1 MKRLNYFIAIV
12 FTAFT
17 FSACES
23 FIADNINLDPNNPST
38 VSLNAILPSIQI
50 RHMDV
55 YGGQTSRV
63 NSMFAQQTEGV
74 ARQWSSFN
82 DYSGMQP
89 VRFNTVW
96 QIYYEDILVEVNS
109 FIDNANE
116 SGYNHYA
123 GIGQIQKA
131 AAILD
136 MTDWWGNIPYSTAG
150 LGIEEINP
158 TFDDQQSIYSAA
170 FGLLDSAIT
179 LLNGSNGGFAPG
191 SDDVIYGGNISNWI
205 KAAKAIK
212 ARAHLHLGQYGEAL
226 SNAKASF
233 ESAADN
239 MSYTFGTTQQAGW
252 WRFND
257 GRTGDIEFHPTLR
270 AMMTNLN
277 DTDRLGV
284 WDQTFITSHP
294 YMKADYRQ
302 DYISYREIQFII
314 AECLKRTNGSIA
326 EMETAYLNGINASFI
341 DAGLSDAEFNTY
353 ASQTAVNPGGA
364 SLDLEDHILTQ
375 KYIGLFIQPEV
386 FNDLRRNDFPNLV
399 PTSGSQI
406 PVRWNYPGDEVLFNP
421 NVPTGTTLFTPRN
434 YWDNN

>member
-1 MKRLNYFIAIV
+1 
-12 FTAFT
+12 
-17 FSACES
+17 
-23 FIADNINLDPNNPST
+23 
-38 VSLNAILPSIQI
+38 
-50 RHMDV
+50 
-55 YGGQTSRV
+55 
-63 NSMFAQQTEGV
+63 
-74 ARQWSSFN
+74 
-82 DYSGMQP
+82 MQP

-96 QIYYEDILVEVNS
+96 DIYYEDILVEVNS
-109 FIDNANE
+109 FIASANE

-179 LLNGSNGGFAPG
+179 LLNGSDGGFAPG
-191 SDDVIYGGNISNWI
+191 SDDVIYGGNVSNWI

-270 AMMTNLN
+270 A
-277 DTDRLGV
+277 
-284 WDQTFITSHP
+284 
-294 YMKADYRQ
+294 
-302 DYISYREIQFII
+302 
-314 AECLKRTNGSIA
+314 
-326 EMETAYLNGINASFI
+326 
-341 DAGLSDAEFNTY
+341 
-353 ASQTAVNPGGA
+353 
-364 SLDLEDHILTQ
+364 
-375 KYIGLFIQPEV
+375 
-386 FNDLRRNDFPNLV
+386 
-399 PTSGSQI
+399 
-406 PVRWNYPGDEVLFNP
+406 
-421 NVPTGTTLFTPRN
+421 
-434 YWDNN
+434 